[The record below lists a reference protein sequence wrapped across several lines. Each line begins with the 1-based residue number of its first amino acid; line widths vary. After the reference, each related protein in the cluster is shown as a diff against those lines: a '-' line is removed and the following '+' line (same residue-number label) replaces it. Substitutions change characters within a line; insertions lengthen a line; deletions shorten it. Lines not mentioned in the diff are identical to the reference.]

1 MSGTLR
7 AIIGA
12 ILVLVITLA
21 AISICQD
28 IGKGMKVDIT
38 DQRLY
43 TLSDGTKAILGKL
56 NQPITAKLFYAETA
70 ALKGPDQI
78 RFFNNYYQFV
88 RALLEEY
95 VAASKKMFKLEV
107 IDPRP
112 FTEDEA
118 EAMRYGLQK
127 FPITQEESFFF
138 GLVVQTEFG
147 VEKVIKFFSPD
158 RQNFVEYDISYLID
172 TAITRQKNK
181 IGVLSSLPVMGDDM
195 SGYMAQMMRMQGQQ
209 PKGPWTIIEQLRQQY
224 EVNPVP
230 TDVNDINDVD
240 ILLVIHPK
248 NLPEQTLFAIDQF
261 VLKGGRTIV
270 CVDPHCLSDQPAQP
284 RNPMMQQ
291 QPKAQNSDL
300 NRLTSNWGVVM
311 PPNTIAG
318 DLNLALAAR
327 MGEDGVVGFLG
338 LRPEPG
344 CFNKDSV
351 VTAELNQVTML
362 FAGALNEVGE
372 SMDPNVP
379 SLDVKRTALI
389 TTTNEGNVVR
399 VDSPYELMFMD
410 PGILG
415 RKFRPGV
422 QPVTMGCLLTGKF
435 KTAFPN
441 GIAIEVPAPKDESD
455 DSEDTEDKTITKL
468 IKPELTEAVEECAVV
483 VFSDV
488 DFISDRVAYR
498 DSFFGSKMVVGDNSA
513 LLLNTIDDLSGSS
526 DLVSIRSRGNFRR
539 PFTVVDAIEKEAE
552 AKTAEK
558 MKGIEAEILG
568 FNSELQRM
576 VASAK
581 EGEEEVLGNAI
592 LKQRQDLEQRIYNA
606 ERQKRVI
613 RMERRE
619 GIDGLGRKLQRRNTL
634 MVPAAILIIAVVL
647 GIRRNARRRHYI
659 SHASDA

>member
-1 MSGTLR
+1 MSRTLR
-7 AIIGA
+7 AIIA
-12 ILVLVITLA
+12 AVLVLVITLA
-21 AISICQD
+21 AISICQN

-43 TLSDGTKAILGKL
+43 TLSKGTKAILDKL
-56 NQPITAKLFYAETA
+56 NQPITAKLFYAKTA

-88 RALLEEY
+88 KALLEEY
-95 VAASKKMFKLEV
+95 VAASKGMFKLDV

-112 FTEDEA
+112 FSEDEA
-118 EAMRYGLQK
+118 EAMRYRLQK
-127 FPITQEESFFF
+127 FPITQEENFFF

-172 TAITRQKNK
+172 TAITRQKTK

-209 PKGPWTIIEQLRQQY
+209 PKGPWTIVEQLRKQY
-224 EVNPVP
+224 EVNPVA

-248 NLPEQTLFAIDQF
+248 NLAERTLFAIDQF

-284 RNPMMQQ
+284 RNPMMQMQ
-291 QPKAQNSDL
+291 QQQSQKSDL
-300 NRLTSNWGVVM
+300 NRLMRNWGVEM
-311 PPNTIAG
+311 PDNTIAG

-362 FAGALNEVGE
+362 FAGALSEVGE

-379 SLDVKRTALI
+379 SLDVKRTALV

-410 PGILG
+410 PGIL
-415 RKFRPGV
+415 RKKFRPGV
-422 QPVTMGCLLTGKF
+422 QPVTMGYLLTGKF

-441 GIAIEVPAPKDESD
+441 GVAIEVPAPKAQTESD
-455 DSEDTEDKTITKL
+455 DDEDKTITKL
-468 IKPELTEAVEECAVV
+468 IKPELTEAVEDCAVV

-513 LLLNTIDDLSGSS
+513 LLLNAIDDLSGSS

-539 PFTVVDAIEKEAE
+539 PFTVVDAIENE
-552 AKTAEK
+552 AKERSAEK
-558 MKGIEAEILG
+558 MKGIEAAILG
-568 FNSELQRM
+568 FNAELQKM

-592 LKQRQDLEQRIYNA
+592 LQQRKALEQNIYDA

>member
-1 MSGTLR
+1 MSRTIR

-12 ILVLVITLA
+12 ILVIVITLA
-21 AISICQD
+21 SISICQN
-28 IGKGMKVDIT
+28 IAKGLKVDIT

-43 TLSDGTKAILGKL
+43 TLSDGTKAILAKL
-56 NQPITAKLFYAETA
+56 NQPITAKLFYAKTA
-70 ALKGPDQI
+70 ALRGPDQI

-95 VAASKKMFKLEV
+95 VAQSNGMVELNV

-147 VEKVIKFFSPD
+147 VDKVIKFFSPD

-172 TAITRQKNK
+172 TAITRQKRK

-209 PKGPWTIIEQLRQQY
+209 PKGPWTVVEQLRKQY
-224 EVNPVP
+224 EVTTVP

-240 ILLVIHPK
+240 ILLVVHPK

-261 VLKGGRTIV
+261 VLKGGSTIV
-270 CVDPHCLSDQPAQP
+270 CVDPHCLADRPPAQ
-284 RNPMMQQ
+284 RNPMMPPQQ
-291 QPKAQNSDL
+291 SQKSDL
-300 NRLTSNWGVVM
+300 NTLTRNWGVEM
-311 PPNTIAG
+311 PDNAIAG

-327 MGEDGVVGFLG
+327 MGQDGVVGFLG
-338 LRPEPG
+338 LRPG

-351 VTAELNQVTML
+351 VTQELNQVTVL
-362 FAGALNEVGE
+362 FAGMLKEVGD
-372 SMDPNVP
+372 SADPNVP
-379 SLDVKRTALI
+379 SLQVERTPLI
-389 TTTNEGNVVR
+389 STTAEGNTIR
-399 VDSPYELMFMD
+399 IDNPYELMVMD
-410 PGILG
+410 PGIL
-415 RKFRPGV
+415 RKKFNAGVRPV
-422 QPVTMGCLLTGKF
+422 NMGYWLTGKF

-441 GIAIEVPAPKDESD
+441 GIAVDVPVENDESD
-455 DSEDTEDKTITKL
+455 ESKNEDDEQKTTTKL
-468 IKPELTEAVEECAVV
+468 IKPEITQAAEDCSVV
-483 VFSDV
+483 VFADV
-488 DFISDRVAYR
+488 DFLTDNVAYR

-513 LLLNTIDDLSGSS
+513 LLLNTIDGLSGSS

-539 PFTVVDAIEKEAE
+539 PFHVVDAIEKEAE
-552 AKTAEK
+552 EKTAEK
-558 MKGIEAEILG
+558 MRAIEAAIAG
-568 FNSELQRM
+568 YNAELQKI

-581 EGEEEVLGNAI
+581 QGDNELLGDAI
-592 LKQRQDLEQRIYNA
+592 LQQRRALEQKIYDQ
-606 ERQKRVI
+606 EREKRTI
-613 RMERRE
+613 RMERRQ
-619 GIDGLGRKLQRRNTL
+619 GIDGLGQKLQRRNTL
-634 MVPAAILIIAVVL
+634 VVPAAILIFAVAL
-647 GIRRNARRRHYI
+647 GTRRSLRRRHYI

>member
-1 MSGTLR
+1 MSRTLR

-12 ILVLVITLA
+12 ILVLVITLS
-21 AISICQD
+21 AISICQN
-28 IGKGMKVDIT
+28 IAKGVKVDIT

-43 TLSDGTKAILGKL
+43 TLSDGTKAILEKL
-56 NQPITAKLFYAETA
+56 NQPITAKLYYAKTA

-88 RALLEEY
+88 LALLEEY
-95 VAASKKMFKLEV
+95 VAASKGMVKLEV

-112 FTEDEA
+112 FSEEEA
-118 EAMRYGLQK
+118 EAMRYNLQK
-127 FPITQEESFFF
+127 FPITQQENFFF
-138 GLVVQTEFG
+138 GLVVQTQFG

-158 RQNFVEYDISYLID
+158 RQNFIEYDISYLID
-172 TAITRQKNK
+172 TAVTRQKSR

-209 PKGPWTIIEQLRQQY
+209 PRGPWTIVEQLRNQY
-224 EVNPVP
+224 EVNTVP

-248 NLPEQTLFAIDQF
+248 ELPERTLFAIDQY
-261 VLKGGRTIV
+261 VLKGGRAIV
-270 CVDPHCLSDQPAQP
+270 CVDPHCLNDQPPGQ

-291 QPKAQNSDL
+291 GHSQKSDL
-300 NRLTSNWGVVM
+300 NALLRNWGVEM
-311 PPNTIAG
+311 TENAIAG

-327 MGEDGVVGFLG
+327 MGEDGIVGFLG

-344 CFNKDSV
+344 CFNKESV

-362 FAGALNEVGE
+362 FAGAFREVGE
-372 SMDPNVP
+372 SADTNVP
-379 SLDVKRTALI
+379 SLEVERTPLVM
-389 TTTNEGNVVR
+389 TSNEGNVLR

-410 PGILG
+410 ASIL
-415 RKFRPGV
+415 RKKFSPGV
-422 QPVTMGCLLTGKF
+422 NPVKIGYQLTGKF
-435 KTAFPN
+435 RTAFPN
-441 GIAIEVPAPKDESD
+441 GISIEVPDPNAPEDADE
-455 DSEDTEDKTITKL
+455 EDKTITKL
-468 IKPELTEAVEECAVV
+468 IKPEVTQAADDCTVV

-513 LLLNTIDDLSGSS
+513 LLLNAIDDLSGSS

-552 AKTAEK
+552 QRTAEK
-558 MKGIEAEILG
+558 MKTIEAAIAG
-568 FNSELQRM
+568 FNAELQKM
-576 VASAK
+576 VSSAK
-581 EGEEEVLGNAI
+581 EGDQEVLGNAI
-592 LKQRQDLEQRIYNA
+592 IQQRRDLEQNIYDM

-613 RMERRE
+613 RMESRE

-634 MVPAAILIIAVVL
+634 WMPAAILIIAVVL
-647 GIRRNARRRHYI
+647 GLRRSVRKRHYI

>member
-12 ILVLVITLA
+12 VLVLVITLS
-21 AISICQD
+21 AISICQNTA
-28 IGKGMKVDIT
+28 KGWKVGIT

-43 TLSDGTKAILGKL
+43 TLSDGTRAILSKL
-56 NQPITAKLFYAETA
+56 NQPITAKLFYAKTA
-70 ALKGPDQI
+70 ALRGPDQI
-78 RFFNNYYQFV
+78 RYFNNYYQFV
-88 RALLEEY
+88 LALLQEY
-95 VAASKKMFKLEV
+95 VAASKGIVRLEV

-112 FTEDEA
+112 FSEEEA
-118 EAMRYGLQK
+118 EAMRYGLEK
-127 FPITQEESFFF
+127 FPITQEENFFF
-138 GLVVQTEFG
+138 GLVVQTQFG
-147 VEKVIKFFSPD
+147 VEKVIEFFSPD
-158 RQNFVEYDISYLID
+158 RQNFVEYDISYLVD
-172 TAITRQKNK
+172 TAITQQKTK

-209 PKGPWTIIEQLRQQY
+209 PRGPWTIVEQLRRQY

-230 TDVNDINDVD
+230 ADVNDINDVD

-248 NLPEQTLFAIDQF
+248 DLPDQTMLAIDQF

-270 CVDPHCLSDQPAQP
+270 CVDPHCLNDQPAQ
-284 RNPMMQQ
+284 RNPMMPQQ
-291 QPKAQNSDL
+291 QSQKSDL
-300 NRLTSNWGVVM
+300 NKLMRNWGLEM
-311 PPNTIAG
+311 PENTIAG

-327 MGEDGVVGFLG
+327 MGEDGIVGFLG

-351 VTAELNQVTML
+351 IAAELNQVTML

-372 SMDPNVP
+372 SIDPNVP
-379 SLDVKRTALI
+379 SVDVERTPLVS
-389 TTTNEGNVVR
+389 TTVQGNVVK

-410 PGILG
+410 PGIL
-415 RKFRPGV
+415 RNKFRPGV
-422 QPVTMGCLLTGKF
+422 QPVTMGYLLTGKF
-435 KTAFPN
+435 KTAFPD
-441 GIAIEVPAPKDESD
+441 GVAIEAPAPKEESDESAND
-455 DSEDTEDKTITKL
+455 DEDKTTTKL
-468 IKPELTEAVEECAVV
+468 IKPELIEATEDCAVI

-488 DFISDRVAYR
+488 DFLSDRVAYR
-498 DSFFGSKMVVGDNSA
+498 DSFFGSKMIVGDNSA
-513 LLLNTIDDLSGSS
+513 LLLNAIDDLSGSS

-539 PFTVVDAIEKEAE
+539 PFTVVDAIEKQAE
-552 AKTAEK
+552 EKTAEK
-558 MKGIEAEILG
+558 MKSVEAAIAG
-568 FNSELQRM
+568 YNADLQKM

-592 LKQRQDLEQRIYNA
+592 LKQRRDLEQKIYDA

-619 GIDGLGRKLQRRNTL
+619 GIDGLGMKLQRRNTL
-634 MVPAAILIIAVVL
+634 MAPAAILIVAVVL
-647 GIRRNARRRHYI
+647 GARRNVRRRHYI

>member
-1 MSGTLR
+1 MSRTLR

-12 ILVLVITLA
+12 VLVLVITMS
-21 AISICQD
+21 AISICQN
-28 IGKGMKVDIT
+28 IAKGWKVDIT

-43 TLSDGTKAILGKL
+43 TLSPGTKAILGKL
-56 NQPITAKLFYAETA
+56 NQLITAKLFYAKTA
-70 ALKGPDQI
+70 ALQAPDQI
-78 RFFNNYYQFV
+78 RYFNNYYQFV
-88 RALLEEY
+88 LALLEEY
-95 VAASKKMFKLEV
+95 VAASKGMIRLEV

-112 FTEDEA
+112 FSEEEA
-118 EAMRYGLQK
+118 EAMRYQLQK

-138 GLVVQTEFG
+138 GLVVQTQFG
-147 VEKVIKFFSPD
+147 VEKVIDFFSPD

-172 TAITRQKNK
+172 TAITRQKTK

-209 PKGPWTIIEQLRQQY
+209 PRGPWTIVEQLRRQY
-224 EVNPVP
+224 EVNSVP
-230 TDVNDINDVD
+230 ADANDINDVD

-248 NLPEQTLFAIDQF
+248 DLPDQTLLAIDQF

-270 CVDPHCLSDQPAQP
+270 CVDPHCLNDQPAQ
-284 RNPMMQQ
+284 RNPMMPQQ
-291 QPKAQNSDL
+291 QSQKSDL
-300 NRLTSNWGVVM
+300 NKLMRNWGLEM
-311 PPNTIAG
+311 PENAIAG

-327 MGEDGVVGFLG
+327 MGEDGIVGFLG
-338 LRPEPG
+338 LRPESD

-351 VTAELNQVTML
+351 ITAELNQVTML

-372 SMDPNVP
+372 SIDPNVP
-379 SLDVKRTALI
+379 SLNVKRTPLVR
-389 TTTNEGNVVR
+389 TSVQGNVVK

-410 PGILG
+410 PGVL
-415 RKFRPGV
+415 RNKFIRGV
-422 QPVTMGCLLTGKF
+422 QPVTMGYLVTGKF

-441 GIAIEVPAPKDESD
+441 GVAIETPAPKDESD
-455 DSEDTEDKTITKL
+455 ESKDNDEDKTVTEL
-468 IKPELTEAVEECAVV
+468 IKPEITEAADDCAVV

-488 DFISDRVAYR
+488 DFLSDRVAYR
-498 DSFFGSKMVVGDNSA
+498 ESFFGSKMVVGDNSA
-513 LLLNTIDDLSGSS
+513 LLLNAIDDLSGSS

-539 PFTVVDAIEKEAE
+539 PFNVVDAIEKQAE
-552 AKTAEK
+552 ERTAEK
-558 MKGIEAEILG
+558 MKVIEAAIAG
-568 FNSELQRM
+568 YNADLQKM

-592 LKQRQDLEQRIYNA
+592 LKQRRDLEQNIYDA

-634 MVPAAILIIAVVL
+634 LAPAGILIVAVVL
-647 GIRRNARRRHYI
+647 GTRRNVRRRHYI

>member
-12 ILVLVITLA
+12 VLVLVITLS
-21 AISICQD
+21 AISICQNTA
-28 IGKGMKVDIT
+28 KGWKVDIT

-43 TLSDGTKAILGKL
+43 TLSDGTRAILSKL
-56 NQPITAKLFYAETA
+56 NQPITAKLFYAKTA
-70 ALKGPDQI
+70 ALRGPDQI
-78 RFFNNYYQFV
+78 RYFNNYYQFV
-88 RALLEEY
+88 LALLQEY
-95 VAASKKMFKLEV
+95 VAASKGIVRLEV

-112 FTEDEA
+112 FSEEEA
-118 EAMRYGLQK
+118 EAMRYGLEK
-127 FPITQEESFFF
+127 FPITQEENFFF
-138 GLVVQTEFG
+138 GLVVQTQFG
-147 VEKVIKFFSPD
+147 VEKVIEFFSPD
-158 RQNFVEYDISYLID
+158 RQNFVEYDISYLVD
-172 TAITRQKNK
+172 TAITQQKTK

-209 PKGPWTIIEQLRQQY
+209 PRGPWTIVEQLRRQY

-230 TDVNDINDVD
+230 ADVNDINDVD

-248 NLPEQTLFAIDQF
+248 DLPDQTMLAIDQF

-270 CVDPHCLSDQPAQP
+270 CVDPHCLNDQPAQ
-284 RNPMMQQ
+284 RNPMMPQQ
-291 QPKAQNSDL
+291 QSQKSDL
-300 NRLTSNWGVVM
+300 NKLMRNWGLEM
-311 PPNTIAG
+311 PENTIAG

-327 MGEDGVVGFLG
+327 MGEDGIVGFLG

-351 VTAELNQVTML
+351 IAAELNQVTML

-372 SMDPNVP
+372 SIDPNVP
-379 SLDVKRTALI
+379 SVDVERTPLVS
-389 TTTNEGNVVR
+389 TTVQGNVVK

-410 PGILG
+410 PGIL
-415 RKFRPGV
+415 RNKFRPGV
-422 QPVTMGCLLTGKF
+422 QPVTMGYLLTGKF
-435 KTAFPN
+435 KTAFPD
-441 GIAIEVPAPKDESD
+441 GVAIEAPAPKEESDESAND
-455 DSEDTEDKTITKL
+455 DEDKTTTKL
-468 IKPELTEAVEECAVV
+468 IKPELIEATEDCAVI

-488 DFISDRVAYR
+488 DFLSDRVAYR
-498 DSFFGSKMVVGDNSA
+498 DSFFGSKMIVGDNSA
-513 LLLNTIDDLSGSS
+513 LLLNAIDDLSGSS

-539 PFTVVDAIEKEAE
+539 PFTVVDAIEKQAE
-552 AKTAEK
+552 EKTAEK
-558 MKGIEAEILG
+558 MKSVEAAIAG
-568 FNSELQRM
+568 YNADLQKM

-592 LKQRQDLEQRIYNA
+592 LKQRRDLEQKIYDA

-619 GIDGLGRKLQRRNTL
+619 GIDGLGMKLQRRNTL
-634 MVPAAILIIAVVL
+634 MAPAAILIVAVVL
-647 GIRRNARRRHYI
+647 GARRNVRRRHYI

>member
-1 MSGTLR
+1 MSRTLR

-21 AISICQD
+21 AISICQN

-43 TLSDGTKAILGKL
+43 TLSKGTKAILGKL
-56 NQPITAKLFYAETA
+56 NQPITAKLFYAKTA

-95 VAASKKMFKLEV
+95 VAASKGMFKLNV

-127 FPITQEESFFF
+127 FPITQDENFFF

-172 TAITRQKNK
+172 TAITRQKSK

-195 SGYMAQMMRMQGQQ
+195 SGYMAQMMRMQGRQ
-209 PKGPWTIIEQLRQQY
+209 PKGPWTIVEQLRQQY
-224 EVNPVP
+224 EVNRVP

-248 NLPEQTLFAIDQF
+248 NLPDRTLFAIDQY

-291 QPKAQNSDL
+291 QQSQKSDL
-300 NRLTSNWGVVM
+300 NRLMRNWGVTM
-311 PPNTIAG
+311 PDNTIAG

-338 LRPEPG
+338 LRPKPG

-379 SLDVKRTALI
+379 SLDVKRTPLV

-410 PGILG
+410 PGIL
-415 RKFRPGV
+415 RKKFNPGV
-422 QPVTMGCLLTGKF
+422 QPVTMGWLLTGKF

-441 GIAIEVPAPKDESD
+441 GIEIEVQAPKAETDED
-455 DSEDTEDKTITKL
+455 DDDEDKTITKL
-468 IKPELTEAVEECAVV
+468 IKPELTEAAEECAVV

-488 DFISDRVAYR
+488 DFLSDRVAYR

-513 LLLNTIDDLSGSS
+513 LLLNAIDDLSGSS

-539 PFTVVDAIEKEAE
+539 PFTVVDAIENEAKE
-552 AKTAEK
+552 KTAEK
-558 MKGIEAEILG
+558 MKGIEAAILG
-568 FNSELQRM
+568 FNAELKKM

-592 LKQRQDLEQRIYNA
+592 LKQRRDMEQNIYDA

-613 RMERRE
+613 RMESRE

-647 GIRRNARRRHYI
+647 GIRRNARKRHYI